1 MVTIQIFR
9 DSAHCITGFCV
20 KGHAATAAYG
30 QDIVCAGISALTQ
43 TAVLGLQR
51 HLEREMN
58 LEIESGKLVMKLL
71 KPADALT
78 NAVLETM
85 LIGLTEIAKQN
96 SKNVCIFEPGR

>member
-9 DSAHCITGFCV
+9 DSAHYITGFCV
-20 KGHAATAAYG
+20 AGHAAAAAYG

-43 TAVLGLQR
+43 TAVMGLQR

-58 LEIESGKLVMKLL
+58 LEIESGKLMMKLL

-85 LIGLTEIAKQN
+85 LIGLAEIAKQN
-96 SKNVCIFEPGR
+96 AKNVRILESGR